1 MLCRGQVETAPSRRL
16 KDQTM
21 KFLKIVSNGI
31 DKLNTYSG
39 LWISLLAVPMI
50 LALIYEVVARYGF
63 NKPTIWSYEA
73 TYMIYGTHFLIG
85 SAYTLKIKGH
95 IKIEVLYSFLSVRA
109 RAVVDLLG
117 YLLLFF
123 PVIIIMI
130 FAAWDMALDAYV
142 SKEVSQYTPLK
153 PILWPFKGVV
163 FIGFFL
169 LCLQGVSETCKAI
182 IILITG
188 KEVE

>member
-1 MLCRGQVETAPSRRL
+1 MLCRGHVRTALGLRL

-21 KFLKIVSNGI
+21 IFLKIISNAI
-31 DKLNTYSG
+31 DKLNTYTG
-39 LWISLLAVPMI
+39 LWISLFAVPMI

-95 IKIEVLYSFLSVRA
+95 IKIEVLYSFLSARA
-109 RAVVDLLG
+109 RAVIDLLG
-117 YLLLFF
+117 YLCLFF

-130 FAAWDMALDAYV
+130 FAAWDMTMDAYV
-142 SKEVSQYTPLK
+142 TKEVSQYTPLK
-153 PILWPFKGVV
+153 PILWPFKGVM
-163 FIGFFL
+163 FLGFFL

-182 IILITG
+182 ITLITG
-188 KEVE
+188 KEAQ